1 MRYVTRT
8 ITSVIAICK
17 VYNNAKDKV
26 EDATFNMGNV
36 SEAKLEKEI
45 NKQLKDTD
53 YKLLKIVDTTT
64 EESKYKMSEADF
76 IANAEVVE

>member
-1 MRYVTRT
+1 
-8 ITSVIAICK
+8 
-17 VYNNAKDKV
+17 
-26 EDATFNMGNV
+26 MGNV

-45 NKQLKDTD
+45 NKHLKDTD

-64 EESKYKMSEADF
+64 EEAKYKMSEADF